1 MDRLII
7 TIILLACGSLV
18 KSQNLHLS
26 AGIEKPVTR
35 CLYGGALTYET
46 KGKWGIGGFYQTS
59 ISTNPQERMSLKD
72 AFYGVIFQVPLA
84 KSEKISFFA
93 TARLGLVNENFFVAV
108 PGLETS
114 IKTWK
119 KLNTVFNMGY
129 RVGYP
134 SIGIKLSHPIL

>member
-1 MDRLII
+1 MNRLIV
-7 TIILLACGSLV
+7 TLILLGTGSFV
-18 KSQNLHLS
+18 KSQNLHIS
-26 AGIEKPVTR
+26 VGIEKPVTR

-46 KGKWGIGGFYQTS
+46 KGKWGLGGFYQTS
-59 ISTNPQERMSLKD
+59 ISSNPQESMSLKD
-72 AFYGVIFQVPLA
+72 AFYGLIFQVPLA
-84 KSEKISFFA
+84 KSEKINFFA

-114 IKTWK
+114 IKTWR

-129 RVGYP
+129 RSGYP

>member
-1 MDRLII
+1 MNRLIA
-7 TIILLACGSLV
+7 TLVLLVATCGV
-18 KSQNLHLS
+18 KAQNLYFS

-35 CLYGGALTYET
+35 CLYGAGLTYET

-59 ISTNPQERMSLKD
+59 ISSEPRESMSLND
-72 AFYGVIFQVPLA
+72 AFYGIIFQAPLA
-84 KSEKISFFA
+84 KSEKINFYA
-93 TARLGLVNENFFVAV
+93 TARCGLVNENFFVLV

-114 IKTWK
+114 VKTWR

-134 SIGIKLSHPIL
+134 SIGVKLSHPIL